1 MGWVGLGLGRF
12 DLVFLVGERGAAI
25 AGLTSDESRGTQS
38 NL

>member
-1 MGWVGLGLGRF
+1 MGWVGLGLGRLAWF
-12 DLVFLVGERGAAI
+12 FWWGAAI